1 MSYVKKIL
9 SCLLAAT
16 SVFGFCAFSY
26 TSSAAEASEQQ
37 SVQESGEAKN
47 TAEVSGQENVQK
59 LEGAKN
65 TVEVSE
71 QQNVQESGEA
81 NDAQKSN
88 QWLVIGVVRTR
99 VLILLSKASAGNPP
113 SIGVCHV

>member
-1 MSYVKKIL
+1 MLYVKKLL
-9 SCLLAAT
+9 SCLLAAA
-16 SVFGFCAFSY
+16 SIFGVCAFSY

-47 TAEVSGQENVQK
+47 TAEVSEQK
-59 LEGAKN
+59 
-65 TVEVSE
+65 
-71 QQNVQESGEA
+71 NVQESGEA
-81 NDAQKSN
+81 SDAQKSN
-88 QWLVIGVVRTR
+88 QWLVIGVVRTS